1 MDWLRGAL
9 MLAAEVG
16 GSPREVKRLQWMA
29 MEVSA
34 RQGKPAESCVA
45 PVDSL
50 QEVLASISEECGRQV
65 DIKCALKVL
74 RDGGHEPL
82 AKRLQGLSKARNVC
96 AHPDV
101 RLQSDIC
108 QALSRGSSEPETE
121 ETARPEGAATA
132 SLEVEGAELREGGP
146 TVEEAGEGGGGAG
159 ASPTLASPPF
169 PAAPG
174 GCLGPRHLLHW

>member
-65 DIKCALKVL
+65 DIKCTLKVL
-74 RDGGHEPL
+74 RDGGHESL
-82 AKRLQGLSKARNVC
+82 AKRLQRLSKARNVC
-96 AHPDV
+96 AHPD
-101 RLQSDIC
+101 
-108 QALSRGSSEPETE
+108 P
-121 ETARPEGAATA
+121 
-132 SLEVEGAELREGGP
+132 
-146 TVEEAGEGGGGAG
+146 
-159 ASPTLASPPF
+159 
-169 PAAPG
+169 
-174 GCLGPRHLLHW
+174 